1 MFNYTHEVKAF
12 NPKIE
17 ALKDNFSWGVFPN
30 KEIAQIMA
38 EALNKKLGMPTCT
51 FVVKEIL

>member
-1 MFNYTHEVKAF
+1 MFDYTHEVKAF